1 MLRIPR
7 AGLAFDRNEVAGAFG
22 NLGIPVPLILSM
34 IAVNGLDPA
43 SVFTLYGLLQ
53 ILTAFAFGL
62 PVPVQPLKAMA
73 AIMLSQRLP
82 ASYLFGAGLAVGIF
96 FTILGVTNLIEWLN
110 RAIPVP
116 VIRGIQLGLGL
127 QLMGIAA
134 GFMLKDGLAGIIL
147 SVIGVIITIILFSS
161 RRLPPALLLLAI
173 GLAYALMTSLR
184 VDIFWKGIGF
194 ALPKL
199 FIPTSND
206 LMMGTVLLAV
216 PQIPLS
222 LGNSII
228 GTSLLSSDLFPR
240 QKPVTTKSLSINYG
254 IMNLVSPFVS
264 SIPVCHGAGGLA
276 GHYRFGARTGGAL
289 VVIGSIFLLIGLFYS
304 RVVQS
309 VMQIFPFSILGVMLL
324 FAGLELALTVRD
336 VAKNKNQLFVTVFV
350 AALAAFIP
358 YGYALGL
365 LAGWI
370 IAEVIETKRIRLYAD
385 ENRLRD

>member
-7 AGLAFDRNEVAGAFG
+7 AGIAFDRNEIAGAFG

-53 ILTAFAFGL
+53 ILTGFAFGL

-73 AIMLSQRLP
+73 AIMLSQGLP
-82 ASYLFGAGLAVGIF
+82 ASYLFGAGLFVGVF

-110 RAIPVP
+110 RTIPVS

-134 GFMLKDGLAGIIL
+134 EFMLKDGLVGILL

-173 GLAYALMTSLR
+173 GSAYAFMTSLH
-184 VDIFWKGIGF
+184 VDIFWNGVGF
-194 ALPKL
+194 ALPRF

-206 LMMGTVLLAV
+206 LIMGTVLLAV

-222 LGNSII
+222 LGNAII
-228 GTSLLSSDLFPR
+228 GTSLLSSDLFPK
-240 QKPVTTKSLSINYG
+240 QKPVTTKSLSISYG
-254 IMNLVSPFVS
+254 MMNLVSPFVS
-264 SIPVCHGAGGLA
+264 SIPVCHGAGGLV

-289 VVIGSIFLLIGLFYS
+289 AVIGSIFLLIGLFYS

-336 VAKNKNQLFVTVFV
+336 VAKKKDQLFVTVFV
-350 AALAAFIP
+350 AGLAAFVP
-358 YGYALGL
+358 YGYAIGL

-370 IAEVIETKRIRLYAD
+370 LAYVIETKRIRIYVN
-385 ENRLRD
+385 EH